1 MSAGADKATG
11 EASSPPP
18 RSKSKSVQLE
28 DEGKGPHLQLAGLPR
43 VGDRAHELTKGEAER
58 RLVLA
63 IHAAALIQLRTR
75 DWMALMHTTR
85 ERYKCTTRGFL
96 EYHSNRPPDHEMEEA
111 RQERREQHGWRAPL
125 NRRYLPLGD
134 PNLKLGRKP
143 DWGEWAAKA
152 AAEESLRNKTRLDH
166 EKNVF
171 VGHGETVH
179 GSVAKFGFAYFQTY
193 MYDAKATL
201 VVTVEALAG
210 DPDLFMSRSNP
221 HPDQVNH
228 TWASDD
234 LGADV
239 IEVPSTDPNFGLGQ
253 YYIAVYGG
261 GGGLECRFQITV
273 EASRPLGG
281 AASGAQML
289 EGGKTNHVRAAAEL
303 ADHRRRR
310 TAAGMNAAALMAAA
324 GGTHSGKTPSQRL
337 EAVKQLPRPQPRG
350 EAQPSGLSDAE
361 CGKKLLAV
369 LGTRIEFALAARN
382 GGQASITADWLCQVL
397 AQCTRVVSLPARTTL
412 THAGEP
418 AAFVAFVVSG
428 ELQVAAD
435 ADMMKASGMRNDDRR
450 ARFSPSDVLGEEPLL
465 GQRDANKDDADA
477 DQDGRAALRAS
488 HNTPQLAA
496 RPETHTAAPP
506 VPWGSPPP
514 PELPCHAR
522 RATLA
527 SHTRLSPRPCLVA
540 TLPLSSPRVC
550 SALVALRRRAAT
562 ACGPTPSSP
571 SPRARS
577 SSFRTTRCS
586 D

>member
-1 MSAGADKATG
+1 MSERE
-11 EASSPPP
+11 EAPPLP
-18 RSKSKSVQLE
+18 RRQSKSAVRYAQELE
-28 DEGKGPHLQLAGLPR
+28 EEGRSPHLVLAGLPK

-85 ERYKCTTRGFL
+85 ERYKCTTRGYL
-96 EYHSNRPPDHEMEEA
+96 EYHSNRPPDREMDEL
-111 RQERREQHGWRAPL
+111 RRVRVEQHGWRAPL

-193 MYDAKATL
+193 MYDSKATL

-228 TWASDD
+228 TWSSAD

-261 GGGLECRFQITV
+261 GGGLECRFHITV

-281 AASGAQML
+281 AASAQMML
-289 EGGKTNHVRAAAEL
+289 EGGKTNQVRAAAEL

-310 TAAGMNAAALMAAA
+310 TMAGHNAAALMAAA
-324 GGTHSGKTPSQRL
+324 GGTHSGKTPAQRL
-337 EAVKQLPRPQPRG
+337 EAVKQLPRPAPRG
-350 EAQPSGLSDAE
+350 EPSVSEAE
-361 CGKKLLAV
+361 CAKKLNAV
-369 LGTRIEFALAARN
+369 LGTRISFALAARH
-382 GGQASITADWLCQVL
+382 GSQASITADWLCQVL
-397 AQCTRVVSLPARTTL
+397 AQCTRTVSLPARTTL

-465 GQRDANKDDADA
+465 GQRDTKPDDGDA
-477 DQDGRAALRAS
+477 DQEGWAPLRAS
-488 HNTPQLAA
+488 HTL
-496 RPETHTAAPP
+496 THSWQHDRRHGRAT
-506 VPWGSPPP
+506 VPWGLTMPRLSRHATPALPGRDALSPLPP
-514 PELPCHAR
+514 SPVSLCSLSLLPSSGDGR
-522 RATLA
+522 RRPAA
-527 SHTRLSPRPCLVA
+527 SHGDR
-540 TLPLSSPRVC
+540 
-550 SALVALRRRAAT
+550 
-562 ACGPTPSSP
+562 
-571 SPRARS
+571 PRAKRGGAPFVRS
-577 SSFRTTRCS
+577 AASV
-586 D
+586 DGA